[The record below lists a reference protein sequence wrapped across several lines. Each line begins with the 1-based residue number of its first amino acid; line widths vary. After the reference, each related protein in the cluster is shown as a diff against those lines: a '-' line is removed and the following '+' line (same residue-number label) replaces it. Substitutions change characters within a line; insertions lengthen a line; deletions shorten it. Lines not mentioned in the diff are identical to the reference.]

1 MIQMLLL
8 YLDGSYVNSKAVI
21 TESAVFLFPFGIWID
36 KIVGPLKEYLKTYLT
51 FRFSDVFRGYRKA
64 TPGCD
69 GLSKLKDKFFN
80 CDTCH

>member
-21 TESAVFLFPFGIWID
+21 TESAVFLFPFSIWID

-64 TPGCD
+64 TPGCN
-69 GLSKLKDKFFN
+69 GLSSI
-80 CDTCH
+80 CEPE